1 MQMTPEQKL
10 AALNLTLPA
19 APTPAG
25 QYRPA
30 RLVGN
35 LLYLSGQ
42 GPRDAEGSFRAGKL
56 GRDVSVEEGYAA
68 ARNAGLQL
76 LAAAKAEL
84 GDLSRVESVVKVF
97 GMVHAEAGFVDHA
110 KVLNG
115 CSELLVEVFGDAGCH
130 TRSVAGMDS
139 LPCGMIVEIE
149 AILAVKS

>member
-1 MQMTPEQKL
+1 MTPEQKL
-10 AALNLTLPA
+10 SSLNLTLPP

-42 GPRDAEGSFRAGKL
+42 GPRDAKGSFIAGKL
-56 GRDVSVEEGYAA
+56 GCDVSVAEGYAA

-76 LAAAKAEL
+76 LSAAKAEL
-84 GDLSRVESVVKVF
+84 GDLSRVEAIVKLF
-97 GMVHAEAGFVDHA
+97 GMVHTATGFVDHA
-110 KVLNG
+110 QVVNG
-115 CSELLVEVFGDAGCH
+115 CSELLIEVFEEAGCH

-149 AILAVKS
+149 AIFAVKF